1 MSTAYMRDY
10 VRGTAARPEMNSD
23 EYVGSIYG
31 SAALGYMTVIHTLDA
46 LDVLREKCPELMAHE
61 LKRSFNAIM
70 REGGEADRLRHSINM
85 QLRHEKD
92 RAWMADFGNVT
103 YSVAQ
108 PHLERLQ
115 FAVANF
121 LGRHKDITSPNA
133 FAGVIVAQSLAKEAA
148 DYTARRASRLR
159 DCLVSTGC
167 ARRVPVAFVL
177 NTMSCA
183 PIEHHL
189 RVMARCLF
197 RRRLPADTDILS
209 CADVRNGC
217 KALLNVLSD
226 TETWVY
232 ARDEADR
239 LNNVDNKKTE
249 DNDKL

>member
-1 MSTAYMRDY
+1 MKDC
-10 VRGTAARPEMNSD
+10 VHGTAACPEMNSD

-31 SAALGYMTVIHTLDA
+31 SAALGYMTLIHTLDA
-46 LDVLREKCPELMAHE
+46 LDVLKEACPELMAHE

-70 REGGEADRLRHSINM
+70 REGGETDRLRHRINM
-85 QLRHEKD
+85 QLRHERD

-103 YSVAQ
+103 YSVAL

-121 LGRHKDITSPNA
+121 LGRYKGIPSPNA
-133 FAGVIVAQSLAKEAA
+133 FAGVIVAQSLAREAA
-148 DYTARRASRLR
+148 DYTARRASMLR
-159 DCLVSTGC
+159 GFLVSTGGV
-167 ARRVPVAFVL
+167 RRVPVAFVL

-189 RVMARCLF
+189 RVMARCMF
-197 RRRLPADTDILS
+197 EHRLPADTDILS

-239 LNNVDNKKTE
+239 LNNVENEKTE